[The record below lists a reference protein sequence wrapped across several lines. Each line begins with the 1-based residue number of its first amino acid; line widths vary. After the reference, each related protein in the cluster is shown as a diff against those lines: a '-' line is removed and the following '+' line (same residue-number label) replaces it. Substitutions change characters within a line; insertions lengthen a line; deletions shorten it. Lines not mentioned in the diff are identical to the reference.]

1 MLLFVAAE
9 MLLAEIIEIRQSASL
24 AVIVCIFGIAIVAS
38 RSFPVPRRR
47 AEEQTGGRSPRNA
60 LSVFVASWSTLCVCT
75 NSSRRSSALI
85 RRWHSA
91 TIEPGPVDA

>member
-9 MLLAEIIEIRQSASL
+9 MLLAEIIEIRPSASL

-47 AEEQTGGRSPRNA
+47 AEEQTGGRSQVELATLSAFTLRVAAPSACIHELQPPLIGTDAAMA
-60 LSVFVASWSTLCVCT
+60 LGY
-75 NSSRRSSALI
+75 N
-85 RRWHSA
+85 
-91 TIEPGPVDA
+91 